1 MGKYVTGN
9 NKVPQMAKLH
19 NLRCIIIKLYFILPV
34 KHIGTLHVVRSHI
47 TVQLEPKNKM
57 IKIIIS
63 NNYKTHM

>member
-34 KHIGTLHVVRSHI
+34 KHMGTLHVVWSHI
-47 TVQLEPKNKM
+47 TVQLEPKNKND
-57 IKIIIS
+57 K
-63 NNYKTHM
+63 NNNKYKTHM

>member
-34 KHIGTLHVVRSHI
+34 KHIGTHHVVKSHI
-47 TVQLEPKNKM
+47 TVQLEPKNKND
-57 IKIIIS
+57 K
-63 NNYKTHM
+63 NNNNK